1 MLLSLSLQFSQFLI
15 AEVCLCQNWEPISTI
30 DIEHTPEEMN
40 FFDGCIVIFNLL
52 SNIINIVE
60 GFFTMLSCFL
70 ELIVGC
76 G

>member
-15 AEVCLCQNWEPISTI
+15 AEVCLCQNWEPIGTI
-30 DIEHTPEEMN
+30 DIQHTPEEMN
-40 FFDGCIVIFNLL
+40 FFDGCIAILNLV
-52 SNIINIVE
+52 SSIIDIV
-60 GFFTMLSCFL
+60 GSFSTMLSCFM